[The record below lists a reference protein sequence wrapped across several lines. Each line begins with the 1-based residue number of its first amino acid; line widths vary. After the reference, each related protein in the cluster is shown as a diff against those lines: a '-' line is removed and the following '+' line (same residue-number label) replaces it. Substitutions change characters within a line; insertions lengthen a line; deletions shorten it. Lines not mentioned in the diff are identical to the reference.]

1 MKFLASLLL
10 LATSAIAAPVT
21 ITTRQSKRFHLK
33 STGATNENHNNLYVY
48 AYHTGAGLN
57 DAVLTKDASIASP
70 IYLNGTNALVDLK
83 NEFSW
88 GLIATGDT
96 NYGSWEPI
104 VINAG
109 SGGSSGYSIKGD
121 STFQWSE
128 SSGFG
133 GWLGKKPPRF
143 CFLSSFEDRGINFSK
158 TVCDWYHN
166 APQLFYLNRYYTA
179 TIPSSCSKVQLK
191 IEYI

>member
-10 LATSAIAAPVT
+10 LATSAIAAPL
-21 ITTRQSKRFHLK
+21 TTRQSKNFHLK
-33 STGATNENHNNLYVY
+33 STGATNADHNDLYVY

-70 IYLNGTNALVDLK
+70 FYLNGTNALADLK
-83 NEFSW
+83 TEFSW
-88 GLIATGDT
+88 GLIATGNT
-96 NYGSWEPI
+96 NYGSWEPM

-121 STFQWSE
+121 NFQWSE

-133 GWLGKKPPRF
+133 GWL
-143 CFLSSFEDRGINFSK
+143 
-158 TVCDWYHN
+158 VCDWYHN
-166 APQLFYLNRYYTA
+166 APQLFYLNRYYTP
-179 TIPSSCSKVQLK
+179 TIPSSCSTVQLK
-191 IEYI
+191 AEYV

>member
-83 NEFSW
+83 TEFSW

-133 GWLGKKPPRF
+133 GWL
-143 CFLSSFEDRGINFSK
+143 
-158 TVCDWYHN
+158 VCDWYHN